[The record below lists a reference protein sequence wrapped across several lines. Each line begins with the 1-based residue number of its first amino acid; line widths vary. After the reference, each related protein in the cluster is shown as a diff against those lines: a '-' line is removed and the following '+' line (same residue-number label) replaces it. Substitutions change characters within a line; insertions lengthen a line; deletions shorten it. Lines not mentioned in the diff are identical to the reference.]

1 MRIGSADLGLGLIL
15 APMAGFTDAP
25 MRALCRRLGADY
37 TVTEMVSA
45 AALCFSDRKTAPLAA
60 LYDADSPAAVQLFGH
75 DPAQMESAA
84 AMIASGEYTG
94 CITERPP
101 VAIDLNMGCP
111 VRKIVTSGDGSALMK
126 TPALCGDLVRAA
138 VRGAAP
144 YDIPV
149 TVKIRAG
156 WDASS
161 KNAVE
166 IALRCVDAGAAAV
179 CVHGRTREQ
188 MYAPS
193 ADWSVIAAV
202 RDALPSEIPV
212 IGNGDITSAD
222 DYRRMKAQTG
232 CDGVA
237 VGRETLGNPWIFAEI
252 KADVLGLPFIPPT
265 EDERRRT
272 AVELA
277 HAVVQRAQSLGIPA
291 ETAVRECRG
300 RCAHFIRSMRGA
312 AAMRAAINQSSTLA
326 ELEESLL
333 QTE

>member
-1 MRIGSADLGLGLIL
+1 MRIGQLELGCGLTL

-60 LYDADSPAAVQLFGH
+60 VYPSDAPAAVQLFGH
-75 DPAQMESAA
+75 DPAQMEEAA
-84 AMIASGEYTG
+84 ARIASREYPG
-94 CITERPP
+94 CITEAVPA
-101 VAIDLNMGCP
+101 AIDLNMGCP

-126 TPALCGDLVRAA
+126 TPALCADLVRAA
-138 VRGAAP
+138 VRGASP
-144 YDIPV
+144 YGIPV

-156 WDASS
+156 WDGSS
-161 KNAVE
+161 KNAAEV
-166 IALRCVDAGAAAV
+166 ALRCVDAGASAV

-193 ADWSVIAAV
+193 ADWTVIAAV
-202 RDALPSEIPV
+202 RDVLPREIPV
-212 IGNGDITSAD
+212 IGNGDITCAA
-222 DYRRMKAQTG
+222 DYRRMKEETG

-237 VGRETLGNPWIFAEI
+237 IGRETLGNPWIFAEI
-252 KADVLGLPFIPPT
+252 KADVLGQSFTPPT
-265 EDERRRT
+265 ETERRRT
-272 AVELA
+272 ALHLA
-277 HAVVQRAQSLGIPA
+277 LEVVRRAESLGIPTEA
-291 ETAVRECRG
+291 AVRECRG

-312 AAMRAAINQSSTLA
+312 AVMRAAINRAATIA

-333 QTE
+333 QTQ